1 MQHATRA
8 RRPGIRPPEDAV
20 RAAREAARA
29 EAAAQPGAPILPLV
43 AHGAEWVSGRNASA
57 GHLPD
62 SLPGA
67 GARQAFNGFDPYLL
81 ASQVEALSFE
91 ARESMNGLA
100 RQRQTMSIGIRPCSH
115 TLWHALCASMV
126 SFESLDH
133 LACNHGC
140 A

>member
-57 GHLPD
+57 RH

-100 RQRQTMSIGIRPCSH
+100 RQRQTMSIGIHPCSH

-133 LACNHGC
+133 LVCNHGC